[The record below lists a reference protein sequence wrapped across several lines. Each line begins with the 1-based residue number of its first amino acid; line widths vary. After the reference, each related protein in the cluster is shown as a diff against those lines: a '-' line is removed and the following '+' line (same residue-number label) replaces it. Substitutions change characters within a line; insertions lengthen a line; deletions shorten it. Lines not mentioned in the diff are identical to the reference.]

1 LEENENLL
9 INQLRDIKEELKA
22 TRKQRDDLRVK
33 YNEAITFQDGKNREI
48 IDMLRNAVE
57 RLILEINLKYVLF
70 T

>member
-1 LEENENLL
+1 MEENENLL

-22 TRKQRDDLRVK
+22 TRKQRDDMKVK

-57 RLILEINLKYVLF
+57 RLLLEINIK
-70 T
+70 

>member
-22 TRKQRDDLRVK
+22 TRKQRDDMKVK

-57 RLILEINLKYVLF
+57 RLLLEINIK
-70 T
+70 

>member
-22 TRKQRDDLRVK
+22 TRKQRDDLKIR

-57 RLILEINLKYVLF
+57 RLLLEINIK
-70 T
+70 